1 MKLRGYGEDRLLA
14 ELLKDLPHL
23 HKEVTVGPGDDCA
36 VIAQRGSRWDQLLKT
51 DTVVEGIHFEPDAP
65 PEWVGWKALCRPIS
79 DVAAM
84 GGESQ
89 FALVTLGL
97 DENANVAWVQKL
109 YAGIR
114 RAASHYDV
122 EIVGGE
128 TVRTT
133 GPAFVSASLTGRVEH
148 GRAVLR
154 SSARPGDVLLVTG
167 RLGGSIHGWHLKFQP
182 RVAEGRWLG
191 QTGLVSA
198 MMDLSDGL
206 AADLPRLAAASGLQ
220 YRLFENAIPIRRG
233 SNLEQALHDGEDYEL
248 LLSTSSEH
256 LPELLKSWAAHFPDL
271 PLGVIGE
278 FTLESDGAAGPF
290 SETGGFH
297 HF

>member
-1 MKLRGYGEDRLLA
+1 MKLQGYGENRLVA
-14 ELLKDLPHL
+14 ELIKDLPHL
-23 HKEVTVGPGDDCA
+23 HREVTVGPGDDCA
-36 VIAQRGSRWDQLLKT
+36 VITQRGSKWDQLLKT
-51 DTVVEGIHFEPDAP
+51 DTIVEGIHFEPGTPSEA
-65 PEWVGWKALCRPIS
+65 VGWKALCRAIS

-89 FALVTLGL
+89 FALITLGL
-97 DENANVAWVQKL
+97 PAETSVAWTKKL

-114 RAASHYDV
+114 RAATHFNV

-133 GPAFVSASLTGRVEH
+133 GPAFITASLTGRVER

-154 SSARPGDVLLVTG
+154 SGAKAGDAILVTG
-167 RLGGSIHGWHLKFQP
+167 RLGGSIRGWHLKFQP

-191 QTGLVSA
+191 QSGKVHA

-206 AADLPRLAAASGLQ
+206 AADLPRLAQASDLQ
-220 YRLFENAIPIRRG
+220 YRFFEKAVPIRRG
-233 SNLEQALHDGEDYEL
+233 SNLTGALNDGEDYEL
-248 LLSTSSEH
+248 LFAASSQD
-256 LPELLKSWAAHFPDL
+256 LPDLLRQGATHFPNL
-271 PLGVIGE
+271 PLSVIGE
-278 FTLESDGAAGPF
+278 FTVAPDEVAPVRDR
-290 SETGGFH
+290 GGFH